1 MMMAIMEKRITTW
14 TAIKEKRRKITMT
27 ITRRHQASATMKKMM
42 IQRNIMEKMIMMP
55 VKKTI
60 IKKMKIAEK
69 REKAEALV
77 LLGKYHSVHA
87 VSVCIHVWIF

>member
-1 MMMAIMEKRITTW
+1 
-14 TAIKEKRRKITMT
+14 
-27 ITRRHQASATMKKMM
+27 
-42 IQRNIMEKMIMMP
+42 MEKMIMMP